1 MKSPS
6 ICFNS
11 NLFRMLKTFILTTNF
26 ALLISSWI
34 SIEPKGPG
42 MPGGPGGPGKPGTP
56 SLPGSP
62 W

>member
-1 MKSPS
+1 
-6 ICFNS
+6 
-11 NLFRMLKTFILTTNF
+11 MLKTFILTTNF